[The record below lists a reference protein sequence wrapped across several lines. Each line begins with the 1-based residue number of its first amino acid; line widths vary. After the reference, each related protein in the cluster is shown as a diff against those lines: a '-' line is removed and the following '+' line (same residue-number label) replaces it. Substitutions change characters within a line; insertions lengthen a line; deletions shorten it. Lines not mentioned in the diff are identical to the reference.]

1 MEDSKDEDRHM
12 KEDNSKDKSAMD
24 HLAGK
29 YLTFFL
35 EDEEYGVDVLNVQ
48 EIISMVNITRVPQ
61 TPPFVKGVINLRG
74 LVIPV
79 IDLRLKFHME
89 AQEYTKKTCIMVV
102 EVSSDAEKPHSM
114 GLIID
119 KISEVLNL
127 EGKDIEM
134 TPEFGAS
141 IKTEFITGVAKHNGS
156 IKILLDINAVLST
169 EEMGMIHNLNK
180 GA

>member
-1 MEDSKDEDRHM
+1 MNEDQSKE
-12 KEDNSKDKSAMD
+12 KSAMD

-79 IDLRLKFHME
+79 IDLRLKFKME
-89 AQEYTKKTCIMVV
+89 PKEYTKKTCIMVV
-102 EVSSDAEKPHSM
+102 EVSSNEGKPHSM

-127 EGKDIEM
+127 EGKDIET

-141 IKTEFITGVAKHNGS
+141 IKTEFITGVAKHNGA

-169 EEMGMIHNLNK
+169 EEMGMIQKLNK

>member
-1 MEDSKDEDRHM
+1 MNEEHT
-12 KEDNSKDKSAMD
+12 KEKSALD

-35 EDEEYGVDVLNVQ
+35 ENEEYGVDVLNVQ

-89 AQEYTKKTCIMVV
+89 GQEYTKKTCIMVV
-102 EVSSDAEKPHSM
+102 EVRTDERKPHSM

-127 EGKDIEM
+127 EGKDIEP

-156 IKILLDINAVLST
+156 IKILLDINAVLSA
-169 EEMGMIHNLNK
+169 EEMGMIQQLNK
-180 GA
+180 GT